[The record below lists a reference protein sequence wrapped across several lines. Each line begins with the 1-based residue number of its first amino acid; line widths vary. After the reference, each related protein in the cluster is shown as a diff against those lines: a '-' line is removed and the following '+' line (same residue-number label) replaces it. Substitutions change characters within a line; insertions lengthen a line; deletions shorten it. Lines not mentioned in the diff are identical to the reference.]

1 MVSEALGSPFPS
13 IRNNLRI
20 LIDILA
26 QVATNTETSKN
37 VGNAILYETV
47 LSIMDIDSESG
58 LRVPAV
64 NILGRFLLNN
74 DKNIRYVAL
83 NTLLKTVS
91 VEGTAVQRHRT
102 TILEC
107 LKNPDVSIKRRAL
120 ELSFALINSQNFRSM
135 TKELITFL
143 ETVSEAEFKS
153 SCSSGMLSAVEKYA
167 PGPGKKCAIDTL
179 FEVLRAAGKY
189 VRDDVIF
196 NTIQLVSWNPE
207 LQPYVAQESWAAL
220 KASSNS
226 YSEKQPLTQVCC
238 WCVGEYGSSLLDGA
252 PLKQIDESGEGKQPT
267 EPVVI
272 TEDDVA
278 MVYQQILWNSHIS
291 IVTKQYALVSVAK
304 LSSRFPQGSTP
315 KIQEII
321 DAFKSHLEIDLQQRA
336 VEFSQLFRQYN
347 GMRSA
352 ILEQMQPMERDT
364 TMQEEHGEGQG
375 LLSQPPTQANGEHPR
390 SNEDLLG
397 DLIATD
403 SPITSNGIDSL
414 NLLDIPTQSSNIN
427 NLAPTINSGKE
438 SANILDLLG
447 TLDLGGNNSGM
458 IPTNISNTTTAT
470 NNSLNALPG
479 MFGTMP
485 NKVDINNIPSL
496 TVYNEKG
503 VKIVFSFAKPG
514 GVGNIDIN
522 STATCDHSIA
532 ITEFGIQAAVPKS
545 MQLQLEPPS
554 GTNLP
559 PVITQVLKI
568 KNPNN
573 VTLKMKLKLSF
584 LSGND
589 EKIEEQ
595 IQLQNF

>member
-1 MVSEALGSPFPS
+1 
-13 IRNNLRI
+13 
-20 LIDILA
+20 
-26 QVATNTETSKN
+26 
-37 VGNAILYETV
+37 
-47 LSIMDIDSESG
+47 
-58 LRVPAV
+58 
-64 NILGRFLLNN
+64 
-74 DKNIRYVAL
+74 
-83 NTLLKTVS
+83 
-91 VEGTAVQRHRT
+91 
-102 TILEC
+102 
-107 LKNPDVSIKRRAL
+107 
-120 ELSFALINSQNFRSM
+120 
-135 TKELITFL
+135 
-143 ETVSEAEFKS
+143 
-153 SCSSGMLSAVEKYA
+153 
-167 PGPGKKCAIDTL
+167 
-179 FEVLRAAGKY
+179 
-189 VRDDVIF
+189 
-196 NTIQLVSWNPE
+196 
-207 LQPYVAQESWAAL
+207 
-220 KASSNS
+220 
-226 YSEKQPLTQVCC
+226 
-238 WCVGEYGSSLLDGA
+238 
-252 PLKQIDESGEGKQPT
+252 
-267 EPVVI
+267 
-272 TEDDVA
+272 
-278 MVYQQILWNSHIS
+278 
-291 IVTKQYALVSVAK
+291 
-304 LSSRFPQGSTP
+304 
-315 KIQEII
+315 
-321 DAFKSHLEIDLQQRA
+321 
-336 VEFSQLFRQYN
+336 
-347 GMRSA
+347 
-352 ILEQMQPMERDT
+352 MQPMERDT

-438 SANILDLLG
+438 SSNILDLLG

-458 IPTNISNTTTAT
+458 IPTNISSTTNASNSINDLLDGLSSPTSMIPPTNSNMLDKLNNPVESLSNAT

-479 MFGTMP
+479 MFSTMP

-522 STATCDHSIA
+522 STATCDPSMA

-559 PVITQVLKI
+559 PAITLLKI

-595 IQLQNF
+595 IQLQNFPSELNVW

>member
-1 MVSEALGSPFPS
+1 MLNKLDFPQLLV
-13 IRNNLRI
+13 IIVNKLNRNQKRI
-20 LIDILA
+20 L
-26 QVATNTETSKN
+26 
-37 VGNAILYETV
+37 
-47 LSIMDIDSESG
+47 
-58 LRVPAV
+58 
-64 NILGRFLLNN
+64 
-74 DKNIRYVAL
+74 
-83 NTLLKTVS
+83 
-91 VEGTAVQRHRT
+91 
-102 TILEC
+102 
-107 LKNPDVSIKRRAL
+107 
-120 ELSFALINSQNFRSM
+120 LICY
-135 TKELITFL
+135 I
-143 ETVSEAEFKS
+143 
-153 SCSSGMLSAVEKYA
+153 
-167 PGPGKKCAIDTL
+167 
-179 FEVLRAAGKY
+179 
-189 VRDDVIF
+189 
-196 NTIQLVSWNPE
+196 
-207 LQPYVAQESWAAL
+207 
-220 KASSNS
+220 
-226 YSEKQPLTQVCC
+226 
-238 WCVGEYGSSLLDGA
+238 
-252 PLKQIDESGEGKQPT
+252 
-267 EPVVI
+267 
-272 TEDDVA
+272 
-278 MVYQQILWNSHIS
+278 
-291 IVTKQYALVSVAK
+291 
-304 LSSRFPQGSTP
+304 
-315 KIQEII
+315 
-321 DAFKSHLEIDLQQRA
+321 
-336 VEFSQLFRQYN
+336 
-347 GMRSA
+347 
-352 ILEQMQPMERDT
+352 
-364 TMQEEHGEGQG
+364 G

-438 SANILDLLG
+438 SSNILDLLG

-458 IPTNISNTTTAT
+458 IPTNISNTTTASNNINDLLDGLSSPTSMIPPTNSNVLDKLNNPVESLSNAT

-479 MFGTMP
+479 MFSTMP

-522 STATCDHSIA
+522 STATCDPSIA

-559 PVITQVLKI
+559 PAITQVLKI

-595 IQLQNF
+595 IQLQNFPSELNVW